1 MLPSSQIVIRDSLNT
16 LSKGPSSMDS
26 KMESD
31 TPFEQVLEKE
41 IAPARNCLGASS
53 NTASD
58 TPSAQSE
65 GNPQGDEPGL
75 KEITRL
81 LKSLKKEVSK
91 TGSAGAELV
100 LSRPDEIKLTEFLQ
114 AFGLS
119 KEQISKLKD
128 QFLTGEE
135 GEYRLDIL
143 FAIFSNQ
150 VATDAG
156 KSAATITDAGE
167 PMQDGIAPS
176 DFAAV
181 NAMLEEFGL
190 QPNEVAALQSK
201 LVSDGG
207 KVDIKELVKQL
218 KDLSGTSPRIIPLEN
233 WHEEQLHG
241 LLARIGLSG
250 EQIKTI
256 ESKAGLADQQFS
268 MEKLASILESAAAVI
283 DEQKNHVNMP
293 EILHDL
299 QHLLSKVEPKSGQTT
314 NTETLRTWENKWLEQ
329 LQETWGKPVTPK
341 PFSSGMSEEALV
353 TEAVPIMRQLD
364 TLPEQLLVQ
373 KTPLFMMMEK
383 FSGISEFHTA
393 GAKQTGQVAFNPE
406 AFPQIMDRV
415 MGSIRLREDR
425 AVIKLFPPSLGE
437 VRVKLVFKDDQLNTT
452 FIIDNQKVKEIVEG
466 GLSNLR
472 TALLDQGIKL
482 GECNVELN
490 QDFSRFSGQ
499 EQRDAHPSKWTW
511 NANGMETW
519 SQPEQEMS
527 IFATRGSPNARIDLF
542 A

>member
-1 MLPSSQIVIRDSLNT
+1 MLPSSQVVIRDSLNT
-16 LSKGPSSMDS
+16 LPKGPSSMDS
-26 KMESD
+26 NMESD
-31 TPFEQVLEKE
+31 TSFEQVLEKE

-53 NTASD
+53 NT
-58 TPSAQSE
+58 PSAQSE
-65 GNPQGDEPGL
+65 GNSQGDEPGL
-75 KEITRL
+75 NEITRL
-81 LKSLKKEVSK
+81 LKSLKQEVSK
-91 TGSAGAELV
+91 TGSAGTELV

-119 KEQISKLKD
+119 DEQISKLKD

-143 FAIFSNQ
+143 FAMFNNQ

-156 KSAATITDAGE
+156 KSAVAIPDPGE

-207 KVDIKELVKQL
+207 KVDIKELVQQL
-218 KDLSGTSPRIIPLEN
+218 KDLSETSPRIIPLEN

-256 ESKAGLADQQFS
+256 EAKAGLGDQQFS
-268 MEKLASILESAAAVI
+268 MDKLASILENAAAVI

-293 EILHDL
+293 QILHDL

-329 LQETWGKPVTPK
+329 LQEAWGKPVAPE

-353 TEAVPIMRQLD
+353 TEAAPIMRQLD
-364 TLPEQLLVQ
+364 NLPEQLLVQ

-383 FSGISEFHTA
+383 FSGISEIHTA
-393 GAKQTGQVAFNPE
+393 GAKQTGHVAFNPE
-406 AFPQIMDRV
+406 VFPQIMDRV
-415 MGSIRLREDR
+415 MGSVRLREDR

-437 VRVKLVFKDDQLNTT
+437 VRVKLVFKEDQLNTT

-499 EQRDAHPSKWTW
+499 EQGDTHPSKWTW
-511 NANGMETW
+511 RANGMEPW
-519 SQPEQEMS
+519 SQPEQAMS
-527 IFATRGSPNARIDLF
+527 IFATRGSPDAGIDLF